1 MDTRPYDT
9 PNLINCR
16 SRIRLC
22 SFLSLLLVFLYIS
35 IQESFS
41 GAHISYLHLFHVFV
55 QPLILLAAVLD
66 FSAFPSTLSLIH
78 LAMLMVDGFV
88 AAMSFI
94 SVSRCF
100 DELTATCA
108 ERVYEK
114 GIWVLLAGSLCI
126 LDLILIL
133 QLRIL
138 DSQLKEKDIH
148 EQAELDRIKNTG
160 ATPSWNSIIILKD
173 KMKVINIFMIPFDI
187 TYVLCVWQ
195 MIENAPLYYISIGHL
210 LIDPYLL
217 LVDLGYQRVSFELF
231 RILYILFLG
240 LNVLMMIIQIQ
251 MNVNDISKM
260 LALFISILY
269 IVTDVNQIVYTSHIV
284 ETIQKYS
291 EYKRSL

>member
-1 MDTRPYDT
+1 
-9 PNLINCR
+9 
-16 SRIRLC
+16 
-22 SFLSLLLVFLYIS
+22 
-35 IQESFS
+35 
-41 GAHISYLHLFHVFV
+41 
-55 QPLILLAAVLD
+55 
-66 FSAFPSTLSLIH
+66 
-78 LAMLMVDGFV
+78 
-88 AAMSFI
+88 
-94 SVSRCF
+94 
-100 DELTATCA
+100 
-108 ERVYEK
+108 
-114 GIWVLLAGSLCI
+114 
-126 LDLILIL
+126 
-133 QLRIL
+133 
-138 DSQLKEKDIH
+138 
-148 EQAELDRIKNTG
+148 
-160 ATPSWNSIIILKD
+160 
-173 KMKVINIFMIPFDI
+173 
-187 TYVLCVWQ
+187 